1 MDGCIGVFEVVK
13 FHTKRH
19 RANDACLLFDAAGRA
34 ITFEPLVVGQSQ
46 YSPSEDL
53 WLLRGGVD
61 AAWAH
66 QPHWR
71 HVPAALAAN
80 PEAVLAASGD
90 GDVLWIFGP
99 TPSAEAP
106 PDPALSQHWRL
117 IAQLDRFGRGQR
129 YHHADGSGQQ
139 QDTPHGHL
147 IGLADGVGRRYRL
160 NYQRIHAGR
169 PSAGLLQADDGW
181 RLVAVELVSDPVGI
195 GTLPLTLVRYG
206 YSPQGDLLTVHD
218 RAGVLVREFEV
229 EHHRITAH
237 RQRGGP
243 WHSYRYASAQP
254 GARVIEHSNQQ
265 GLGYRFEYLPQP
277 PSPEGRP
284 RALTRVSD
292 SLGRVDS
299 YHFEGEAGL
308 QRLVRHERA
317 DGSQMRYE
325 YDGAAR
331 LVASVDPLGRTTRL
345 ARDGQGRITGMQLP
359 GGIKSSRQYDEASGR
374 LVQSQDPT
382 GAITHYRH
390 DEYGRLIEVE
400 QADGGTERYAYPS
413 PQEAPLICDSPHQ
426 IEDAK
431 GGTKRLAFSDAGLL
445 VRYTDC
451 SQSTTEYRHDRF
463 GELIEVIDALGQRTV
478 HERDGQGR
486 ISATRLPNGQIER
499 YAYNAQG
506 QLSHIEPAEGE
517 TGQHAIELAYDLWG
531 RLTQRTHG
539 GLRLQFEYDLAGRLT
554 RLINENN
561 SQSRFAWDVMD
572 RLTQEEGFD
581 QRLQTYRWDAA
592 GQLIEARDGNAAGQR
607 STHYRW
613 DEAGRLA
620 QRELPATDAAPAQ
633 AHRYEWDAAARL
645 MAASVHLLHTAGEQ
659 VQSRIELERDA
670 LGRITGELQR
680 LYRPAQTLHAPAQ
693 IEYEHRI
700 THRLDALGNRQSSQL
715 QGLGHIDWLRYGSG
729 HVHGLA
735 HGGAALIDFERD
747 ALHRETRRSLHGQG
761 ADSLDIQRRWDALG
775 RLHSLNT
782 HNLNTQQLQGQ
793 AQTPQVL
800 IGQISQ
806 RQYHYDALG
815 QLSSVQTAQE
825 RMRPENP
832 S

>member
-1 MDGCIGVFEVVK
+1 MTGKPAARQTDRVAGGVIVTGSATVLIGSQGGLACSVCPGGVTVGSPVNPQLGAKVLVGSQDLDFALPGALPVVWQRQYSSYVNPEHGAACGPLGYGWK
-13 FHTKRH
+13 LPQQISLELG
-19 RANDACLLFDAAGRA
+19 NDACLLFDAAGRA

-254 GARVIEHSNQQ
+254 GAKVIEHSNEQ
-265 GLGYRFEYLPQP
+265 GLSYRFEYLTQA
-277 PSPEGRP
+277 PSPEGKP
-284 RALTRVSD
+284 RALTRVTD
-292 SLGRVDS
+292 SLGRVDG
-299 YHFEGEAGL
+299 YHFEGVAGL
-308 QRLVRHERA
+308 ARLVLHERA

-331 LVASVDPLGRTTRL
+331 LVAATDPLGRTTRL

-359 GGIKSSRQYDEASGR
+359 GGIRSSRQYDEASGR
-374 LVQSQDPT
+374 LRQSTDPM
-382 GAITHYRH
+382 GAVTDYRH
-390 DEYGRLIEVE
+390 DAQGRLIEVR
-400 QADGGTERYAYPS
+400 QADGSAERYGYPS
-413 PQEAPLICDSPHQ
+413 AQEAPLICDSPSQ

-431 GGTKRLAFSDAGLL
+431 GGVKRLRWSDAGLL
-445 VRYTDC
+445 VAYTDC
-451 SQSTTEYRHDRF
+451 SGQVTQYRHDRF
-463 GELIEVIDALGQRTV
+463 GELLEVIDALGQRTV

-499 YAYNAQG
+499 YAYNA
-506 QLSHIEPAEGE
+506 
-517 TGQHAIELAYDLWG
+517 
-531 RLTQRTHG
+531 
-539 GLRLQFEYDLAGRLT
+539 
-554 RLINENN
+554 
-561 SQSRFAWDVMD
+561 
-572 RLTQEEGFD
+572 
-581 QRLQTYRWDAA
+581 
-592 GQLIEARDGNAAGQR
+592 
-607 STHYRW
+607 
-613 DEAGRLA
+613 
-620 QRELPATDAAPAQ
+620 
-633 AHRYEWDAAARL
+633 
-645 MAASVHLLHTAGEQ
+645 
-659 VQSRIELERDA
+659 
-670 LGRITGELQR
+670 
-680 LYRPAQTLHAPAQ
+680 
-693 IEYEHRI
+693 
-700 THRLDALGNRQSSQL
+700 
-715 QGLGHIDWLRYGSG
+715 
-729 HVHGLA
+729 
-735 HGGAALIDFERD
+735 
-747 ALHRETRRSLHGQG
+747 
-761 ADSLDIQRRWDALG
+761 
-775 RLHSLNT
+775 
-782 HNLNTQQLQGQ
+782 
-793 AQTPQVL
+793 
-800 IGQISQ
+800 
-806 RQYHYDALG
+806 
-815 QLSSVQTAQE
+815 
-825 RMRPENP
+825 
-832 S
+832 